1 MFGTLVIIL
10 FLASLTYFGG
20 RNRGREVEGLF
31 TAIFFLIIQLS
42 VMQHF
47 EHIFCHKAILSGVT
61 LEVKC

>member
-10 FLASLTYFGG
+10 FLASFTSFGG
-20 RNRGREVEGLF
+20 RNRGREVEGLL

-47 EHIFCHKAILSGVT
+47 EHIFWHKAILSGVT
-61 LEVKC
+61 LEV